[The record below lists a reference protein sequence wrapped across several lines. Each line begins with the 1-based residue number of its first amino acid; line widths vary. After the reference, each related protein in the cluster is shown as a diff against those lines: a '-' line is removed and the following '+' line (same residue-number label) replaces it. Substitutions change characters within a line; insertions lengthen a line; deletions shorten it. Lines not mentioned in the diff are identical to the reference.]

1 MRGSGL
7 IGPALLA
14 QRGHLFPWAAVAFGT
29 GIGLW
34 FALRFEPGLAHYGA
48 VLGLGLVALGL
59 ARPLGA
65 AWGPLAIGLAMIA
78 AGFLVTGARAHLV
91 AAPVLEFRYY
101 GPVQGR
107 VVDLDRSSS
116 DNPRLLLDQVVLD
129 EFPPDRVPAQVRISL
144 TGDAPEIALDPG
156 TVVILTA
163 YLSPPAGPTEPGGFD
178 FRRFAWFK
186 RIGAVGYSRTPILTL
201 IPAEPGGL
209 EIAVNRMRMVLSAG
223 IRERVAGDAGGYAAA
238 VLTGD
243 RSGLSD
249 AANQTMR
256 DSNLYHL
263 VSISGAHMTVLVAF
277 VFALV
282 RYGVALVPP
291 VALRVSAKKV
301 AALVALPVAAF
312 YLALA
317 GRDMA
322 TERAFVMVAVAL
334 GAILL
339 DRQALTLRSVA
350 IAALIVLGL
359 RPEGLMNPGFQMS
372 FAASAALVVVFAGI
386 RARPGRGRG
395 VVALLLPVGAL
406 ALSSLVAGTAS
417 APYGA
422 ANYNRVAHY
431 GVPANLLAGPAMG
444 MLVMPGG
451 VLLMILAPLG
461 LDRPA
466 IWMIDYGSS
475 FILWVAEVVASIP
488 GAVSAVP
495 TPPTAVLPLITFG
508 GAMLLIWQ
516 GRGRWLGLAGP
527 ALALVIWAG
536 GERPV
541 LLVADTGGLFGLM
554 GEGGRILSKPQGDRY
569 AAEAWL
575 MSDGDTADQAMAHAR
590 TGLTT
595 QDRITRVSLP
605 GAELIFVTGKTALD
619 RFEGC
624 DGADILFAN
633 VEIDMVLPCETYDQ
647 ARLRQTGALSGHL
660 RDGVLQIDTAAARA
674 GARLWSAQ

>member
-1 MRGSGL
+1 M

-34 FALRFEPGLAHYGA
+34 FALRFEPEPAHYGA
-48 VLGLGLVALGL
+48 VLGLGIVALGL
-59 ARPLGA
+59 ALWRDA
-65 AWGPLAIGLAMIA
+65 AHAPLAIGLALIA
-78 AGFLVTGARAHLV
+78 AGFVVAGARAHLV
-91 AAPVLEFRYY
+91 AAPVLEFRYH

-116 DNPRLLLDQVVLD
+116 DNPRLLLDHVVLD
-129 EFPPDRVPAQVRISL
+129 GVAPDRTPAQVRISL
-144 TGDAPEIALDPG
+144 TGEAPEIALDPG

-163 YLSPPAGPTEPGGFD
+163 HLSPPAGPTEPGGFD

-201 IPAEPGGL
+201 IPARPSGL
-209 EIAVNRMRMVLSAG
+209 EIAVNRLRKVLSAA
-223 IRERVAGDAGGYAAA
+223 IRDRVEGDAGGYAAA

-243 RSGLSD
+243 RSGLSET
-249 AANQTMR
+249 ANQTMR

-350 IAALIVLGL
+350 MAAVIVLAL

-372 FAASAALVVVFAGI
+372 FAASAALVVVFSEV
-386 RARPGRGRG
+386 RALPREGRGLHR
-395 VVALLLPVGAL
+395 VLLPVAAL

-444 MLVMPGG
+444 ILVMPGG
-451 VLLMILAPLG
+451 VLLMILAPIG
-461 LDRPA
+461 LERPA
-466 IWMIDYGSS
+466 VWMVDYGAR
-475 FILWVAEVVASIP
+475 FILWVAEIVASIP

-495 TPPTAVLPLITFG
+495 TPPAAVLPLITFG
-508 GAMLLIWQ
+508 GAMVMIWQ
-516 GRGRWLGLAGP
+516 GRGRWIGLAGP
-527 ALALVIWAG
+527 LLALVLWAG
-536 GERPV
+536 VERPV
-541 LLVADTGGLFGLM
+541 LLVADTGGLIGVM
-554 GEGGRILSKPQGDRY
+554 GPEGRVLSKPQGDSY

-575 MSDGDTADQAMAHAR
+575 MSDGEIVTQSDAHSR
-590 TGLTT
+590 QGLETR
-595 QDRITRVSLP
+595 DRITRVSLP
-605 GAELIFVTGKTALD
+605 GAELIFVTGQTAHARLD
-619 RFEGC
+619 GC
-624 DGADILFAN
+624 DGADILIAN
-633 VEIDMVLPCETYDQ
+633 VELETPLPCETYDL
-647 ARLRQTGALSGHL
+647 ARLRETGALSGRL
-660 RDGVLQIDTAAARA
+660 REGVLTLDTAAARA
-674 GARLWSAQ
+674 GKRLWSTQ